1 MNVSFDL
8 EPGQAIA
15 MLGPSGAGKSTLCRL
30 LVGIGSATAGTIRL
44 DGSEISHWDPV
55 QLGAY
60 IGYLPQDVE
69 LFAGTVSE
77 NIARMSRVDDKKVI
91 EAAKLAHA
99 HDMIQSLS
107 EGYNTEIGEGGAK
120 LSAGQRQ
127 RLGLARAV
135 YGYPHLVV
143 LDEPNANLD
152 EAGETALAASVG
164 KLKSR
169 GAGLIV
175 VGHRP
180 STLAQA
186 DKILVLRDGSV
197 AMFGP
202 REAVLQKWQT
212 LREKEAGVAGSNAV
226 LIPKP
231 SVQRSEDESVKIE
244 AGVG

>member
-77 NIARMSRVDDKKVI
+77 NIARMGRVDDKKVI

-212 LREKEAGVAGSNAV
+212 LREKEAG
-226 LIPKP
+226 
-231 SVQRSEDESVKIE
+231 
-244 AGVG
+244 